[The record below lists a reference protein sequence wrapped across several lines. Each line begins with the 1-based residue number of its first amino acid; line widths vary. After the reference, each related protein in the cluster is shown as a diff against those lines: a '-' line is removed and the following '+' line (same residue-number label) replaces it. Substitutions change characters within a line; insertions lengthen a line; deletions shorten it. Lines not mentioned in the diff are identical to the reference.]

1 MNKKVSVIFFII
13 CCTLLCIIPNY
24 CYATTTT
31 KTVIPGLDRAPR
43 VSYDRT
49 NEKYFKIELKE
60 LGKIYFV
67 KLEKVVDG
75 KTTILLNRDNDSKN
89 DKTTNGITIS
99 SDKKEI
105 KIPKTLFKEDEYTR
119 LKLTASD
126 SSSPRKNQIIS
137 ILLIKNRKTIDAAK
151 GWYELNNSPRLA
163 YSGSFTITA
172 TDGSKI
178 RSVTVKDINNK
189 NASVSIGSQLSGST
203 DTKKSYKINL
213 KNLKADNNKYRI
225 RVRAVDQ
232 TGIARVE
239 EVTIN
244 TEKKTFNSEDKI
256 TYKSVN
262 RATVMKLDRTN
273 QDNLIINLEDKEKV
287 TAVKLEKI
295 KNGATVLLQQNA
307 NTNKNDKA
315 ITVSSDKKQIKINK
329 SLLKED
335 AFTEFRL
342 TTIDENDNEFRSI
355 FKAKLRKTK
364 DDTKGWYEI
373 NASPRLS
380 YAKGFKITVRD
391 DGKIKSLLVK
401 DKNNNYATVSVGT
414 RLSGSTD
421 VKEIYKID
429 LSKLVDKNNKY
440 NLRIIAEDKTGMVTT
455 EEIIVNVQKETPKK
469 QTTTSTGGSSTS
481 TGGSS
486 TSTGGSSTST
496 GGSSTSTGDSSTS
509 TGGSSTTTG
518 CNHSYGRLYT
528 ENIGCQTYSYY
539 ICSKCGY
546 KNTKSSV
553 TKHNYSAIK
562 ILKRGS
568 STNGYNE
575 VIGRRCTKC
584 GVQTNVHSR
593 KCIWKTNKTQQGCK
607 LVSTVRCKNC
617 NVKKSE
623 TSKISHS
630 NTGATYSTIT
640 LQAPSKSNKCTK
652 RTGKRCNRC
661 GKVVSSNT
669 IKDCHDLKEI
679 NRLTVG
685 NRTRILYKCK
695 VCGAKKYINI

>member
-401 DKNNNYATVSVGT
+401 DRNNNNATVSVGAKI
-414 RLSGSTD
+414 SGSTD
-421 VKEIYKID
+421 VKEIYKIN

-440 NLRIIAEDKTGMVTT
+440 NLQVVAEDKTGMVTS
-455 EEIIVNVQKETPKK
+455 EEIIVNVKK
-469 QTTTSTGGSSTS
+469 TSANVGVMNIPYIYQGSSEYYSYSFPVHGGTVAGNGCGIASTTMVLQYLTGKNIRLQNVATWADLNGHYNGGGSNGTLFDAAAKKWNVGKAKTVYNMNTVTKALKAGRPVISYQKAGFFT
-481 TGGSS
+481 
-486 TSTGGSSTST
+486 
-496 GGSSTSTGDSSTS
+496 
-509 TGGSSTTTG
+509 
-518 CNHSYGRLYT
+518 YGRHFIVLTGIDSKGKYHVNNPNGMNQGRTYT
-528 ENIGCQTYSYY
+528 ASEINNTSLAYY
-539 ICSKCGY
+539 IF
-546 KNTKSSV
+546 
-553 TKHNYSAIK
+553 
-562 ILKRGS
+562 
-568 STNGYNE
+568 
-575 VIGRRCTKC
+575 
-584 GVQTNVHSR
+584 
-593 KCIWKTNKTQQGCK
+593 
-607 LVSTVRCKNC
+607 
-617 NVKKSE
+617 
-623 TSKISHS
+623 
-630 NTGATYSTIT
+630 
-640 LQAPSKSNKCTK
+640 
-652 RTGKRCNRC
+652 
-661 GKVVSSNT
+661 
-669 IKDCHDLKEI
+669 D
-679 NRLTVG
+679 
-685 NRTRILYKCK
+685 
-695 VCGAKKYINI
+695 AKK